1 MTTPIATTRITTGA
15 RWVRA
20 NQSAIEPVKNRYL
33 TRCDVL
39 SSIVPV
45 PAHTRERILRRARGV
60 LATEERATVAQFA
73 EAAGVSRTA
82 FYRAF
87 ESRGA
92 LLEALAVQ
100 PEPAARE
107 RILEAALSLVGAHG
121 LSALS
126 MDDLATQAGV
136 SRATLYR
143 LFPGK
148 SALFTSLIRAYSPL
162 EPVSRLAIAMQ
173 DEPPEVVMPE
183 IARTVYRTV
192 YGSGETRLGIM
203 RAVFFEVSSLAP
215 DAEDSAREAIQT
227 IIGSGG
233 AYVMKQMQSGRFRP
247 MSPLLALQS
256 FVGPI
261 FFHLL
266 TRPLVERV
274 IGIQVDGEEAVTEL
288 AESWLRSMRSVS
300 PILDAPAHKPDE
312 EGT

>member
-1 MTTPIATTRITTGA
+1 
-15 RWVRA
+15 
-20 NQSAIEPVKNRYL
+20 
-33 TRCDVL
+33 L
-39 SSIVPV
+39 SSIVPM
-45 PAHTRERILRRARGV
+45 AAQTRERILKRARGV

-87 ESRGA
+87 GSRSA

-100 PEPAARE
+100 PEPAAKE

-121 LSALS
+121 LGALS

-162 EPVSRLAIAMQ
+162 EPVSRLATEMQ

-215 DAEDSAREAIQT
+215 DAEDSAREAMQT
-227 IIGSGG
+227 IIGSVG
-233 AYVMKQMQSGRFRP
+233 AYVMMQMQSGRLRP

-261 FFHLL
+261 FFHVL
-266 TRPLVERV
+266 TRPLVEHV
-274 IGIQVDGEEAVTEL
+274 VGIHIDGEQAVTEL
-288 AESWLRSMRSVS
+288 AESWLRSM
-300 PILDAPAHKPDE
+300 KPDGE
-312 EGT
+312 RI